1 MNAPLPDRPEP
12 RISDA
17 DRERAVQRLSDAV
30 TEGRLTVAE
39 FDERV
44 AAVPAA
50 RTASELVPHLADLPG
65 PVRLEAAAGKTLM
78 IRREAPRWTFH
89 PSRWR

>member
-65 PVRLEAAAGKTLM
+65 PGRFTHRDGDDRQHGEIAGAGVATLG
-78 IRREAPRWTFH
+78 
-89 PSRWR
+89 